1 MDFLSMGLSNL
12 AAIQE
17 NNGGDFNNRRQSSS
31 LTQHEQMAFLAAN
44 NDAPRNKTHLK
55 LLVEF

>member
-1 MDFLSMGLSNL
+1 MGLCNL

-17 NNGGDFNNRRQSSS
+17 KNGGDFNNRRQSSS
-31 LTQHEQMAFLAAN
+31 LTQHEQMAFLSAN